1 MKTDGATRMGGK
13 KKPSMK
19 QMEKT
24 SEKKDDREKKGGKSK
39 EGPIPERKAPGIT
52 APDPRSEKIIGE
64 IKKMKALTPYT
75 VATRFNIR
83 LSVAKDFLD
92 ELAQR
97 GVIQYVSGNRGLK
110 IYKPIGD

>member
-1 MKTDGATRMGGK
+1 MGGK

-24 SEKKDDREKKGGKSK
+24 TEKKDEKEKKGGKK
-39 EGPIPERKAPGIT
+39 EGPPSERRAPGIT
-52 APDPRSEKIIGE
+52 PPDARNEKTIGE
-64 IKKMKALTPYT
+64 IKKMKAVTPYA

-110 IYKPIGD
+110 IYKPVGD

>member
-1 MKTDGATRMGGK
+1 MGGK

-24 SEKKDDREKKGGKSK
+24 SEKKDEKEKKGGKK
-39 EGPIPERKAPGIT
+39 EGLVPDRKAPGINM
-52 APDPRSEKIIGE
+52 PDARNEKTIGE
-64 IKKMKALTPYT
+64 IKKMKVLTPYA

-110 IYKPIGD
+110 IYKPAPD

>member
-1 MKTDGATRMGGK
+1 MVQHEMGGK

-24 SEKKDDREKKGGKSK
+24 TDKKDEKEKKGGKSEK
-39 EGPIPERKAPGIT
+39 GPMPERRAPGIN
-52 APDPRSEKIIGE
+52 APDPKNEKIIGE
-64 IKKMKALTPYT
+64 IKKMKALTPYA

-97 GVIQYVSGNRGLK
+97 GVIQYVSGARGLK
-110 IYKPIGD
+110 IYKPAGD

>member
-1 MKTDGATRMGGK
+1 MKRDGAREMGGK

-24 SEKKDDREKKGGKSK
+24 AEKKDEKEKKGGKK
-39 EGPIPERKAPGIT
+39 EGPMPEKRAPGINP
-52 APDPRSEKIIGE
+52 PDARNEKIIGE
-64 IKKMKALTPYT
+64 IKKMKAVTPYA

-92 ELAQR
+92 ELAQH

-110 IYKPIGD
+110 IYKPVGD